1 MIEHGPE
8 AYGVIAPMEL
18 VVNAAIFHDIAH
30 MRVGGNLSN
39 VDTSLEKV
47 EIYYP
52 KTACED
58 DKETTISEE
67 LQECSASVDDT
78 DKETS
83 KSGEPE
89 KETEVK
95 AQVRFPIINKLG
107 DKNFHSDKGRKEFN
121 IDIIIWWN

>member
-30 MRVGGNLSN
+30 MRVGGNSSN

-52 KTACED
+52 KSALSED

-95 AQVRFPIINKLG
+95 AQVRFLLS
-107 DKNFHSDKGRKEFN
+107 H
-121 IDIIIWWN
+121 

>member
-1 MIEHGPE
+1 MYVDTLVIEHGPE

-30 MRVGGNLSN
+30 MRVGGNSSN

-52 KTACED
+52 ITTLLSED
-58 DKETTISEE
+58 ATVSEE
-67 LQECSASVDDT
+67 LQECSASAEDT

-83 KSGEPE
+83 KKGVPE
-89 KETEVK
+89 KEADIKEQVSYFYATET
-95 AQVRFPIINKLG
+95 
-107 DKNFHSDKGRKEFN
+107 
-121 IDIIIWWN
+121 

>member
-30 MRVGGNLSN
+30 MRVGGNSSN
-39 VDTSLEKV
+39 VDAASEKV

-52 KTACED
+52 QTALVED
-58 DKETTISEE
+58 DKETTVSEE
-67 LQECSASVDDT
+67 LQECSLT

-89 KETEVK
+89 DEKESGSKVK
-95 AQVRFPIINKLG
+95 EQVRKYSWPKVLFFLLY
-107 DKNFHSDKGRKEFN
+107 SDKK
-121 IDIIIWWN
+121 IT

>member
-30 MRVGGNLSN
+30 MRVGGNLAN

-52 KTACED
+52 KSPLNSED
-58 DKETTISEE
+58 DKETTVSEE
-67 LQECSASVDDT
+67 LQECSAPSEDT
-78 DKETS
+78 KDT
-83 KSGEPE
+83 EPE

-95 AQVRFPIINKLG
+95 EQVRHCFPRLQ
-107 DKNFHSDKGRKEFN
+107 DLFF
-121 IDIIIWWN
+121 IDALLIRIQLALNYFRGV

>member
-8 AYGVIAPMEL
+8 AYGVIAPMDL

-30 MRVGGNLSN
+30 MRVGGNPIN
-39 VDTSLEKV
+39 VESSEKV

-52 KTACED
+52 KFALNNED
-58 DKETTISEE
+58 DKETTVSEE

-89 KETEVK
+89 KTTELK
-95 AQVRFPIINKLG
+95 EQVRIFPMYFCI
-107 DKNFHSDKGRKEFN
+107 F
-121 IDIIIWWN
+121 